1 MKLKELFQVQN
12 GLASSDLII
21 QDSKSENSTLPY
33 IRPTQTW
40 KNLIVGYLDASS
52 INSRNIYPADTLF
65 VSTNGEGS
73 HSYAY
78 VSPFEFVPNSDVS
91 VLIPKRPMDLKEKI
105 FYAMCITK
113 NRYKFSYGRKPKGE
127 RLGNI
132 ILPDNAFDWV
142 KKTELPEYELTFDF
156 DETQKIISTNSV
168 SIHELF
174 HVKYGTSLELNRL
187 EECTEKGEDT
197 INFVSR
203 TSQNNGVSAIV
214 KRLNNVKAI
223 QGGVLSVAGGGSV
236 LETFLQEEP
245 FYSGRDIFYLI
256 PKKPMTNS
264 EKLFYC
270 LCIRANK
277 YRFSYGRQ
285 ANRSLKTIQI
295 PKNPPEWLNKTQID
309 LLLKR
314 FE

>member
-1 MKLKELFQVQN
+1 MRLNELFQIRN

-21 QDSKSENSTLPY
+21 QDSKSENRTLPY

-40 KNLIVGYLDASS
+40 KNLIVGYLDSES
-52 INSRNIYPADTLF
+52 INPKNVYPADTLF

-132 ILPDNAFDWV
+132 ILPDKPFDWV
-142 KKTELPEYELTFDF
+142 QQTELPKYELEFGF
-156 DETQKIISTNSV
+156 DETQKIISPYFV
-168 SIHELF
+168 SIQELF
-174 HVKYGTSLELNRL
+174 DVKYGTSLELNRL
-187 EECTEKGEDT
+187 EECPEKGEDT

-203 TSQNNGVSAIV
+203 TAQNNGVSAIV
-214 KRLNNVKAI
+214 KRVDNVTPLDA
-223 QGGVLSVAGGGSV
+223 GLLTVAVGGSV
-236 LETFLQEEP
+236 LETFLQDEP
-245 FYSGRDIFYLI
+245 FYTGFHVMVLA
-256 PKKPMTNS
+256 PKMPMTNA

-285 ANRSLKTIQI
+285 ANRSLIIQ
-295 PKNPPEWLNKTQID
+295 
-309 LLLKR
+309 
-314 FE
+314 FEVMRRW